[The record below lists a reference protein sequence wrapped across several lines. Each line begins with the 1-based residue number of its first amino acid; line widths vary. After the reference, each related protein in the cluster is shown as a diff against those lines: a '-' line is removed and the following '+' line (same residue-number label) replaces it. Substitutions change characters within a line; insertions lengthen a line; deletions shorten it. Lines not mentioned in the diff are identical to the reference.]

1 MAGPAS
7 PRLQYLIAVAASG
20 AAVAGL
26 IAFPEFFRRAPFLA
40 SGGATVVVLLFGGVG
55 PLILTQIVT
64 LLATIYFALP
74 PSHSFR
80 VADPGDLGRLAL
92 FLGLFALADLLAWRL
107 ERTRRTG
114 LGRER
119 ALRESETRYRH
130 LLEQASDGIVLASP
144 AGQFLLV
151 NQRVCE
157 MLGYTE
163 SELLALPLSAVYA
176 PGELEAE
183 PMGWEELGQKSV
195 VLRERRLRRKDGSIF
210 FAELSVRRTADG
222 LAQAIVRD
230 ITDRRRAVEALRS
243 ERDLLDGILATSV
256 AGILVVDLSGRVVF
270 ANPQAETV
278 LGLPREELIGLMGF
292 PDGWR
297 LLDLDGTPVQD
308 EQRATRR
315 VLQTGEPLHDLRFI
329 LEVPYH
335 PRRVLSINAEPLKD
349 ASGAITAGVL
359 SIQDIT
365 AEQDAQRGLRER
377 EEQLQRIT
385 SAVPGV
391 VYQYIVDPE
400 GNGCFAFVSERARE
414 LLGVDPEEIREDATR
429 MAARIDPD
437 DLRAM
442 GEAFQRA
449 RQTLE
454 PVSLDF
460 RIREPGDHVRWF
472 RAIATAIPGRTPG
485 WVTWNGVIVE
495 ITERKRLEEELLQ
508 SQKMESLGRLAGG
521 VAHDFNNLLTVI
533 RGYADVLSG
542 EFGESDPRLTEIR
555 EIRRAADR
563 ATALTRQLLMISR
576 RQVLLPREV
585 DLNALV
591 QEMGR
596 MLRRVLGE
604 DIDIVTAPGAD
615 LGLVRADP
623 GQLEQVIL
631 NLAVNARD
639 AMPAGGALTIE
650 TGRMAITPGR
660 ELPGTRGVPPGDYI
674 VLRVGDTGVGI
685 SREVQT
691 KIFEP
696 FFTTKPVGEGTG
708 LGLSTVYGIV
718 QQSNGVIT
726 VDSEPGSGT
735 SFRIFLPRLL
745 RTEGARPEVAAPRP
759 AVPVGERRATVLLVE
774 DDDSV
779 RQLTRRILEQFGFLV
794 REARNG
800 AEALTMID
808 IGTRRVDAVVSDV
821 VMPGMGGRE
830 LIGRLRVRR
839 PELPVLFLSGY
850 TREELSEEVQ
860 AYSNQAFLQK
870 PYSPDALATAL
881 EELLADTVP
890 PPNGPATAG

>member
-1 MAGPAS
+1 M
-7 PRLQYLIAVAASG
+7 RYLIAVAVSAV
-20 AAVAGL
+20 AVAGM
-26 IAFPEFFRRAPFLA
+26 IAFPEFFRQAPFLA
-40 SGGATVVVLLFGGVG
+40 TGGATVIVLLFGGVG
-55 PLILTQIVT
+55 PTILAQVLTLIGTT
-64 LLATIYFALP
+64 YLALSPAQ
-74 PSHSFR
+74 SFR
-80 VADPGDLGRLAL
+80 VSDPAELGRLAL

-107 ERTRRTG
+107 ERARQAG
-114 LGRER
+114 LDRER

-144 AGQFLLV
+144 EGRFTLV

-163 SELLALPLSAVYA
+163 SELLALPLAAVYA
-176 PGELEAE
+176 PGELEEE
-183 PMGWEELGQKSV
+183 PMAWEELGRRSV
-195 VLRERRLRRKDGSIF
+195 VLRERRLQRKDGSVF

-243 ERDLLDGILATSV
+243 ERDLLEGILATSV

-270 ANPQAETV
+270 ANPQAETA
-278 LGLPREELIGLMGF
+278 LGLPRDELIGLVGF
-292 PDGWR
+292 PPGWR
-297 LLDLDGTPVQD
+297 LLDLDGTPVSD
-308 EQRATRR
+308 DQRATHK
-315 VLQTGEPLHDLRFI
+315 VLETGEPLHDLRFL
-329 LEVPYH
+329 LEVPYR
-335 PRRVLSINAEPLKD
+335 PRRVISINAAPLKD
-349 ASGAITAGVL
+349 ASGTITAGVL

-391 VYQYIVDPE
+391 VYQYLIDPE
-400 GNGCFAFVSERARE
+400 GKGSFAFVSEGARE
-414 LLGVDPEEIREDATR
+414 LLGVDPKEIREDATR
-429 MAARIDPD
+429 MASRIDPD
-437 DLRAM
+437 DLQAM
-442 GEAFQRA
+442 DEAFQRA

-454 PVSLDF
+454 SVSLDF
-460 RIREPGDHVRWF
+460 RIREPGDHVRWL
-472 RAIATAIPGRTPG
+472 RAIATATPDRAAG

-542 EFGESDPRLTEIR
+542 EFSESDPRLTEVR

-563 ATALTRQLLMISR
+563 ATALTRQLLTISR

-591 QEMGR
+591 QEMDR

-604 DIDIVTAPGAD
+604 NIHIVTIPGAE

-623 GQLEQVIL
+623 GQLEQVVL

-639 AMPAGGALTIE
+639 AMPGGGTLTIE
-650 TGRMAITPGR
+650 TAHLTIVPGR
-660 ELPGTRGVPPGDYI
+660 DLPGTRGVSPGDYV
-674 VLRVGDTGVGI
+674 VLRVGDSGVGI

-718 QQSNGVIT
+718 QQSNGVVT
-726 VDSEPGSGT
+726 VESEPGSGT
-735 SFRIFLPRLL
+735 SFRIFLPRLS
-745 RTEGARPEVAAPRP
+745 RKEGVRPEVPPARP
-759 AVPVGERRATVLLVE
+759 APPAGDRRATILLVE

-779 RQLTRRILEQFGFLV
+779 RQLTRRILEQLGFLV

-850 TREELSEEVQ
+850 TKDELSEEIQ
-860 AYSNQAFLQK
+860 AYSNQSFLQK

-881 EELLADTVP
+881 EALLADTVP
-890 PPNGPATAG
+890 QSNGPATAG